1 MSVEVGALLGGVACF
16 ATGVLAG
23 VGAAILDALV
33 GRLVGAR
40 VGTLVG
46 VPGCALGTHATIN
59 QQTIPSPANTNRG
72 FIFSSIGS
80 KSQRRN
86 QSPMQ
91 NKAMD
96 SVVA

>member
-1 MSVEVGALLGGVACF
+1 MSVEVDALLGGVACF
-16 ATGVLAG
+16 ATGVLE

-46 VPGCALGTHATIN
+46 ALGCALGTHATVN

>member
-33 GRLVGAR
+33 GRLVDQR
-40 VGTLVG
+40 VGTFVG
-46 VPGCALGTHATIN
+46 ALGTHATIN
-59 QQTIPSPANTNRG
+59 KQTIPSPANTNRG

-96 SVVA
+96 SAVA

>member
-40 VGTLVG
+40 VGTFVG
-46 VPGCALGTHATIN
+46 ALGTHATIN
-59 QQTIPSPANTNRG
+59 KQTIPSPANTNRG

-96 SVVA
+96 SAVA